1 MAGRTSSLVAGRAF
15 CNQTTKP
22 PHLEVVLIAAA
33 GGNSHLENELGSSWS
48 ARSGRIDSTDSPQG
62 RRAAVKG
69 FAGFT
74 NTKEVT
80 PPLVTHLPLGA
91 RPSLGH
97 RGLPCPC
104 SHCSAGQTA
113 TAEHLPVAV
122 PPSHQDPVLLP
133 QSQQG
138 RYSPASSP
146 ITLSSPPHPTPPTP
160 LTRARPVRTGCSI
173 SHGLHAFVLKYRY
186 LSQFSVPLLIRCD
199 TL

>member
-1 MAGRTSSLVAGRAF
+1 MPPPGCPQANGRQPETPRQVWQRPCTVSQVVHSGVA
-15 CNQTTKP
+15 
-22 PHLEVVLIAAA
+22 
-33 GGNSHLENELGSSWS
+33 
-48 ARSGRIDSTDSPQG
+48 
-62 RRAAVKG
+62 
-69 FAGFT
+69 
-74 NTKEVT
+74 
-80 PPLVTHLPLGA
+80 
-91 RPSLGH
+91 
-97 RGLPCPC
+97 CPC

-146 ITLSSPPHPTPPTP
+146 ITLSSSPHPTPPTP

-186 LSQFSVPLLIRCD
+186 LSQFSVPLLIPGD
-199 TL
+199 TLYKLKMGPFSVWNHTVATTRVRRTTDAEAKAGRTSLLTQQAQLV